1 MDVACTVRASNLV
14 QEHGMISNIFSGT
27 LTRNE
32 MKLVKFVIDGAS
44 YDVKYEEK
52 MTTRADGEHQFG
64 LMGPKEMN
72 VEVLGEKKTYEVLAV
87 NPFNADR
94 KRMSILVKDVT
105 TNQYFVM
112 CKGADNIML
121 PLCLI

>member
-1 MDVACTVRASNLV
+1 MVRKKNGTYRAESPDELALVEGVAAYSCQLLER
-14 QEHGMISNIFSGT
+14 GT
-27 LTRNE
+27 
-32 MKLVKFVIDGAS
+32 
-44 YDVKYEEK
+44 
-52 MTTRADGEHQFG
+52 
-64 LMGPKEMN
+64 KEMN